1 MTEINL
7 LKNDLQSRSP
17 LSFIPRSAGSL
28 YIVLAILA
36 LQLLLYGG
44 MIFYQSRIEKDA
56 RDLERKAAEVDLN
69 IEKLGAE
76 RKVAVSFQ
84 RRLNN
89 LQALLDKHVFWTQAF
104 LELEKHT
111 LKTVS
116 LSTMQVDET
125 DATFVVTGTA
135 PSVTEIGKYILGLRT
150 SDKILDVDLTE
161 ISQSKSGQAGYDFDA
176 EVKFD
181 GKLLSPY
188 GGSPGGRQ

>member
-1 MTEINL
+1 MAEINL

>member
-1 MTEINL
+1 MAEINL

-44 MIFYQSRIEKDA
+44 MIFYQSRIEKNA

-181 GKLLSPY
+181 GKLLLKK
-188 GGSPGGRQ
+188 